1 MKPSRSGSGRIG
13 RVQGAG
19 RIFWWSFV
27 LGFVLVLLNT
37 PFLLGG
43 VPPAHAILSLLTVPG
58 TILTLPFQNSVP
70 GGAWGV
76 IALIAISNGLA
87 YGVVARVV
95 GRVRNRQLVV
105 WSLALTLTL
114 AVAVPGTLRAQTR
127 LSLGA
132 GANIQTIVGDDVTGP
147 DYRSGS
153 AAGASAITPLSDIQR
168 ARDRRGNLA
177 TLIAEFLEIP
187 AVRDELA

>member
-1 MKPSRSGSGRIG
+1 MPLALPKSPRVHRGIGRAEHGSARVDSSAGAGRSGPQYLKPLRSGSGRIAG
-13 RVQGAG
+13 VQGAG

-37 PFLLGG
+37 PLLLGG

-76 IALIAISNGLA
+76 VALIAISNGLA

-95 GRVRNRQLVV
+95 GRVRSRQLVV
-105 WSLALTLTL
+105 WSLALML
-114 AVAVPGTLRAQTR
+114 AAAVPDTLRAQTR
-127 LSLGA
+127 LSLRA
-132 GANIQTIVGDDVTGP
+132 GANIQTIVGDDGRGP
-147 DYRSGS
+147 DYRNGS
-153 AAGASAITPLSDIQR
+153 TAGT
-168 ARDRRGNLA
+168 
-177 TLIAEFLEIP
+177 
-187 AVRDELA
+187 

>member
-1 MKPSRSGSGRIG
+1 MKPPRSGSGRIA

-27 LGFVLVLLNT
+27 LGFVLVPLNT

-43 VPPAHAILSLLTVPG
+43 VPPAHAMLSLLTVPG

-95 GRVRNRQLVV
+95 GRVRNR
-105 WSLALTLTL
+105 
-114 AVAVPGTLRAQTR
+114 
-127 LSLGA
+127 
-132 GANIQTIVGDDVTGP
+132 
-147 DYRSGS
+147 
-153 AAGASAITPLSDIQR
+153 SD
-168 ARDRRGNLA
+168 
-177 TLIAEFLEIP
+177 P
-187 AVRDELA
+187 